1 MISHSST
8 NTSHSPST
16 SVRLMS
22 SPVVCLSVCR
32 PVVLAPIYL
41 CSLLNMFA
49 PSQSQPL
56 LSTQKISAIKT
67 TISILLRDLY
77 LHQYRHL
84 PLFVLHS
91 MHMCMNLLSVHV
103 APISLSILDVLATA
117 FQLYDTYTYEDH
129 TDTDIWRCLYTQ
141 IIITLT
147 SSVSVRARSLC
158 FFLVPWF
165 VVRLLVISL
174 ICFLCCI
181 VSVFSMLY
189 IAIVSVTIQ
198 VLSSELASFLSI
210 STIHHSILLTV
221 LALLMVSILDFIA
234 ALSKKQLVDRRKP
247 YISCLHSIILSC
259 DNVLQPCLWMRG

>member
-32 PVVLAPIYL
+32 RVVLAPIYL

-56 LSTQKISAIKT
+56 LSTQKISAIET

-77 LHQYRHL
+77 QYRHL
-84 PLFVLHS
+84 LLFVLHS

-103 APISLSILDVLATA
+103 APISLSILDMLATA
-117 FQLYDTYTYEDH
+117 FQLFDTYTYEDH
-129 TDTDIWRCLYTQ
+129 TDKDIWRCVYTQ

-158 FFLVPWF
+158 FFLVLVLWS
-165 VVRLLVISL
+165 VCLLSL
-174 ICFLCCI
+174 
-181 VSVFSMLY
+181 
-189 IAIVSVTIQ
+189 
-198 VLSSELASFLSI
+198 
-210 STIHHSILLTV
+210 
-221 LALLMVSILDFIA
+221 
-234 ALSKKQLVDRRKP
+234 
-247 YISCLHSIILSC
+247 
-259 DNVLQPCLWMRG
+259 